1 MAQER
6 YITRAA
12 VPRLTGAVNQDLR
25 LMNEFLVRMVA
36 ELENRLE
43 VAEKKLRA
51 LEKKTKE

>member
-6 YITRAA
+6 YINRTA

-25 LMNEFLVRMVA
+25 LMNEYLVKMVA

-43 VAEKKLRA
+43 VAEKKIRA
-51 LEKKTKE
+51 LEKAGKK